1 VIQSFLPEGLIEDLN
16 PDEIPSCWALVCR
29 SSVQYSDKLIH
40 LTTKAYDSGFVQSH
54 YAAKREG

>member
-1 VIQSFLPEGLIEDLN
+1 LIEDLN

-29 SSVQYSDKLIH
+29 SSVQYSDKRIH